1 MTGQPGCDPIV
12 VALPAEIDTNNSTTA
27 WASLLDA
34 LDNPGLIIADMSG
47 TAFCDSSGVR
57 VLLAAHDRANANG
70 SELRIVIK
78 PGSAVTR
85 VLAIMGLDRI
95 FRIYASFEDAVPAR
109 SCGQEPGSMIADRT
123 VLG

>member
-1 MTGQPGCDPIV
+1 MTGQLGCDPIV
-12 VALPAEIDTNNSTTA
+12 VALPAEIDISNSTAT

-57 VLLAAHDRANANG
+57 VLLAAHDRASANG
-70 SELRIVIK
+70 SELRIVIQ

-85 VLAIMGLDRI
+85 ALAVLGLDRI
-95 FRIYASFEDAVPAR
+95 LRIYGSFEEAAPAQSR
-109 SCGQEPGSMIADRT
+109 GQEPGSITAVDW
-123 VLG
+123 